1 MRHMACSAGHDV
13 AGALLHPPF
22 MRALSQRACA
32 APRPACSHISPPA
45 SPPSLPPQATHC
57 HTASSRRPPS
67 FPTRTSPAAWPP
79 SPCPSTS
86 CSPRWAARG
95 GGRQAWAGRQAGLR
109 ALAGVGGSQGRAGRG
124 GSRGRAAQ
132 VAGIRAGAH
141 TTQADLNTKST
152 TTLPRASQ
160 PCPHPHPHPHS
171 IPTPTHLPLPLAPQ
185 EAASKG
191 IGPADSFR
199 INPKFTDRMRRIRVG
214 GRQGACLPHMHHAE
228 RMQSGCSCCAPG
240 VDPSSS
246 NSGVKRP
253 LIQTPPPPRPPA
265 SCLRAARRCRC
276 RLWTTARRFRR
287 MWTR

>member
-1 MRHMACSAGHDV
+1 MRS
-13 AGALLHPPF
+13 
-22 MRALSQRACA
+22 A
-32 APRPACSHISPPA
+32 APCLLSHLPSRL
-45 SPPSLPPQATHC
+45 PSLP
-57 HTASSRRPPS
+57 
-67 FPTRTSPAAWPP
+67 SPAGDSLSYGELKEATKLPDEDLTRCLA
-79 SPCPSTS
+79 SLTLSKYKLLAKVGGAR
-86 CSPRWAARG
+86 RW
-95 GGRQAWAGRQAGLR
+95 QAGMGRQAGGLE
-109 ALAGVGGSQGRAGRG
+109 GVGGGGWQPGQGRARG
-124 GSRGRAAQ
+124 QPRPRCAG